1 VIDQTISH
9 YKIIEKL
16 GEGGMGVVYK
26 AHDTKLD
33 RTVALKFLPP
43 NITSSDEVRERF
55 IREAKT
61 AAALNHPHICT
72 IYTVEEYEEQQFIS
86 MEYVD
91 GVTLREKSVIGGR
104 RSEAGGQKSEV
115 RGRRSEVRGQKSESQ
130 DLETVLNYAIQI
142 AEALAEAHEKGIV
155 HRDIKP
161 ENIMV
166 DAKNRIKVMD
176 FGLAKLKGSGNLT
189 RSGTTVGTAK
199 YMSPEQIQ
207 GEAIDARADI
217 WSFGIVLYELIT
229 GQLPFQGEYESALM
243 YQIINET
250 PPSVRDYRPDIPD
263 GLEAILHRMLEKMPD
278 DRYDSCASVIEA
290 LRTVVRGEQPLAES
304 VSKKPEREANGLSV
318 AVIDFQNITGHDDDG
333 WLSGGIAETVTVDLA
348 KISLLRVV
356 SRERVQKVLAQY
368 EDSTLS
374 DRRIIDVGQQLKIR
388 WIVWGAYQ
396 KMGNRIRITAH
407 FTDVRTGN
415 LIKSTKVD
423 GAMDD
428 IFDLQDT
435 IIINLKDALNLKV
448 PTEEIDKIRLPQT
461 AKVTAYEYYAKGRQC
476 FYQFSPEKLEE
487 ARNYFTEAV
496 DIDPKYAL
504 AYSGLGTT
512 YIFHYIANTDPSSLE
527 TGITYL
533 NKSLELDASLTEPH
547 LWLSYAYS
555 RQHKYDEGIEH
566 GNRAIELEHDNY
578 FAHYFI
584 AVNTL
589 ALAGVKYRTDYYN
602 EGLKHLKRSR
612 DIEPMYQ
619 WNYVFIGWINM
630 LYGRYDPARGYLE
643 TAIDIDRTERFKGP
657 RCIGMY
663 PALGYAEYHLGHDDR
678 ASKAFDESLST
689 ILNLDHVYKIPML
702 ALTYCGLGYLG
713 LTRQRYGD
721 SLEHFQHAINLI
733 EENPKALGVG
743 AYMVHAKCG
752 MAILFHTMGMKTEA
766 DLQFQNAVS
775 LFETKEQYNFSYI
788 WLGSDAEIAYDLS
801 RYYAV
806 TNQTEEAIG
815 MLQRAHDYG
824 FRNAF
829 LLERDLA
836 FRSMHRSPKFSD
848 FMKNCKSLPILEEF
862 EEKQRN

>member
-9 YKIIEKL
+9 YKILHKL

-43 NITSSDEVRERF
+43 MITSSDETRERF

-61 AAALNHPHICT
+61 AAALNHPNICT
-72 IYTVEEYEEQQFIS
+72 IHAVDDYDGTQFIV
-86 MEYVD
+86 MEYID
-91 GVTLREKSVIGGR
+91 GITLRQ
-104 RSEAGGQKSEV
+104 RSEIG
-115 RGRRSEVRGQKSESQ
+115 GRRSEVRGQRSEVRSQ
-130 DLETVLNYAIQI
+130 RPGSHNLETVLNYALQI

-166 DAKNRIKVMD
+166 DSKDRIKVMD

-229 GQLPFQGEYESALM
+229 GHLPFQGEYESALM

-250 PPSVRDYRPDIPD
+250 PPSVRDYRPDVPD
-263 GLEAILHRMLEKMPD
+263 GLESILLRMLEKVPA
-278 DRYDSCASVIEA
+278 DRYDSCTSVIEA
-290 LRTVVRGEQPLAES
+290 LRTVVRGEQPPPEPVA
-304 VSKKPEREANGLSV
+304 KKPEREESSLSV
-318 AVIDFQNITGHDDDG
+318 AVIDFQNITGHDDDE

-356 SRERVQKVLAQY
+356 SRERVQKILAQY
-368 EDSTLS
+368 EDSNFS
-374 DRRIIDVGQQLKIR
+374 DRRIIDVGQQLKVG

-423 GAMDD
+423 GSMDD

-435 IIINLKDALNLKV
+435 IIINLKDSLNLKV
-448 PTEEIDKIRLPQT
+448 PTEEINKIRLPQT

-476 FYQFSPEKLEE
+476 FYQFSPGKLEE

-496 DIDPKYAL
+496 AIDPKYAL

-512 YIFHYIANTDPSSLE
+512 YIFHYIANTDPASLE

-533 NKSLELDASLTEPH
+533 KKSLELDASLAEPH
-547 LWLSYAYS
+547 LWLAYAYS

-589 ALAGVKYRTDYYN
+589 ALAGVEYRTDYYN

-619 WNYVFIGWINM
+619 WNYVFIAWIHM
-630 LYGRYDPARGYLE
+630 LYGRYESARGYLK

-663 PALGYAEYHLGHDDR
+663 PALGYAEYHLGNDNR
-678 ASKAFDESLST
+678 ALQAFEVSLST
-689 ILNLDHVYKIPML
+689 IQNLDHVYKIPML

-713 LTRQRYGD
+713 LTRQRYGE
-721 SLEHFQHAINLI
+721 SLEHFQRAINLI
-733 EENPKALGVG
+733 EDNPRALGVG

-752 MAILFHTMGMKTEA
+752 MAILFHTMGMKNEA
-766 DLQFQNAVS
+766 DLEFQNAVS
-775 LFETKEQYNFSYI
+775 LFETKEKYNFSYI
-788 WLGSDAEIAYDLS
+788 WLGSDAEIVYDLS

-806 TNQTEEAIG
+806 TNQVDKAIR
-815 MLQRAHDYG
+815 MLQRARDYG
-824 FRNAF
+824 FRNVF
-829 LLERDLA
+829 LLERDVI
-836 FRSMHRSPKFSD
+836 FRSMHRSPKYAD
-848 FMKNCKSLPILEEF
+848 FVKNCKSLPVLEELK
-862 EEKQRN
+862 EKQRK